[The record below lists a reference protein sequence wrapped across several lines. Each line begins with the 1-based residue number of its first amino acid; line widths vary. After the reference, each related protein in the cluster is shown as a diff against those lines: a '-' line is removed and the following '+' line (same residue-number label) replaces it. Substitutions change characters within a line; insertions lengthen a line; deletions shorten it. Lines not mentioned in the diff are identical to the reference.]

1 MKRLEL
7 DDFRLYHC
15 LTSVCLSPNG
25 QTAAFV
31 ATKVNSEK
39 DGYDSWLCLYSYARG
54 ETTQFPGISSIKAP
68 FWLDDETL
76 LYQAGADAKP
86 GEVWTVYRQ
95 LNIASGEIAD
105 YMRIPARVFGIWPL
119 EDGRF
124 VLKCEYNGNYPGLH
138 SVDEQERALALA
150 EQKANEDY
158 IVADELPFRHDGE
171 GYSNNIRKRLAI
183 FDRNTGALEFLS
195 RDLAEVEH
203 IDVYGGKIVYTAH
216 QIAKERRMLYPT
228 GIFRYD
234 LATGETEELIDENTY
249 RIRTVGHIGGEIVF
263 SGSNLQRYGN
273 QENPWFYV
281 LRDGKPV
288 VFASNEESAM
298 ASVASDCRYTGAGA
312 SYRVKE
318 EGIYYLST
326 VGGDTV
332 IRLAS
337 MDGSIKTLTKR
348 NGTVESFDVGANGIT
363 CIALKNYQ
371 PQELYHVS
379 DGEETA
385 LTNFNGWVVRERT
398 IVKPERLPFENCG
411 TQMEGWVI
419 KPANYDPEKKYPGI
433 LCIHGGHKCAYGGN
447 VYYHEM
453 QLWANEGFFV
463 FFCNPRGSDGGDN
476 DFAEI
481 IGRYGEIDYHD
492 LMKFTDVVLASYP
505 QIDAGN
511 LAVTGG
517 SYGGYMTNWVIGHT
531 DRFKCASSQCS
542 IASYISMFGT
552 SDTGYSFPM
561 FGFRTNIW
569 EDFGRY
575 WSHSPLK
582 YADKVRT
589 PTLFVASENDYR
601 CPTSEA
607 IQMYSALKLHGVEA
621 RLCIFKDECHMICR
635 SGKPSHKTRRWQE
648 ITGWFH
654 AHCDQ

>member
-39 DGYDSWLCLYSYARG
+39 DGYDSWLCLYSYVRG

-138 SVDEQERALALA
+138 SADEQERALALA
-150 EQKANEDY
+150 EQQANKDY

-183 FDRNTGALEFLS
+183 FDRNTGTLEFLS

-288 VFASNEESAM
+288 VFARNEESAM
-298 ASVASDCRYTGAGA
+298 NSVGSDCRLGGAT
-312 SYRVKE
+312 Y
-318 EGIYYLST
+318 
-326 VGGDTV
+326 
-332 IRLAS
+332 
-337 MDGSIKTLTKR
+337 
-348 NGTVESFDVGANGIT
+348 
-363 CIALKNYQ
+363 
-371 PQELYHVS
+371 
-379 DGEETA
+379 
-385 LTNFNGWVVRERT
+385 
-398 IVKPERLPFENCG
+398 
-411 TQMEGWVI
+411 
-419 KPANYDPEKKYPGI
+419 
-433 LCIHGGHKCAYGGN
+433 
-447 VYYHEM
+447 
-453 QLWANEGFFV
+453 
-463 FFCNPRGSDGGDN
+463 
-476 DFAEI
+476 
-481 IGRYGEIDYHD
+481 
-492 LMKFTDVVLASYP
+492 
-505 QIDAGN
+505 
-511 LAVTGG
+511 
-517 SYGGYMTNWVIGHT
+517 
-531 DRFKCASSQCS
+531 
-542 IASYISMFGT
+542 
-552 SDTGYSFPM
+552 
-561 FGFRTNIW
+561 
-569 EDFGRY
+569 
-575 WSHSPLK
+575 
-582 YADKVRT
+582 
-589 PTLFVASENDYR
+589 
-601 CPTSEA
+601 
-607 IQMYSALKLHGVEA
+607 
-621 RLCIFKDECHMICR
+621 
-635 SGKPSHKTRRWQE
+635 
-648 ITGWFH
+648 
-654 AHCDQ
+654 